1 MLRHLGLWL
10 FKGYCHPDFQED
22 ILGDLDEYYES
33 NLSEKGKRYADRK
46 FFIDVI
52 LLFRLSLLRKQLNS
66 QQIIY
71 TGMVK
76 NIFKTA
82 FRIFWKERA
91 YSVMNILGLTVG
103 IATSMLLL
111 LYVQSE
117 KSVNQFHKDIDNI
130 YQVMEHQTYPGG
142 IRTYED
148 NPGPLV
154 SVFKD
159 EMPEVEYMA
168 TFTRSTKLLFRKD
181 DQSYQETGRWA
192 SEDFFQIF
200 DVDFIEGQK
209 ANSLTEPTT
218 VYISKSMKERL
229 FGSKPALSESLAV
242 DGWGEFQVGGVFQDV
257 PNDTTIDFDFILPY
271 QRWREVFNWIDQWE
285 NSGNRGIAK
294 LVAGTDINAFNKK
307 LEGYID
313 QKLPNRD
320 NNVSI
325 FVQPFKDR
333 YLYSNYEDGV
343 IAGGRITYVKLFT
356 IVAYFILLIAIIN
369 FINLST
375 ARSTKRAKE
384 VGVKKV
390 VGSSRAQLQAQF
402 MIESILLALTATILS
417 GLIISGVI
425 EPLNQLVGKKMTF
438 SFLAINQVSWLLT
451 LGLGVGLLAGIYPSF
466 VLSGFKALSVLKGSF
481 KTSSWSNGIRKGL
494 VVFQFTI
501 STALI
506 ISTLIIRDQMD
517 FIKNKNLGYEKEHL
531 LTIPLEGALRDP
543 STQERLKSEILSNT
557 SFTHASFS
565 AGTPL
570 SFYAATDAGFSW
582 EGKVSDFDSKFNL
595 INTDADFFDTYGM
608 EIIEGRGFDTSLS
621 TDTLNVV
628 INEQAANAMNVED
641 PILLP
646 VILWGSTGRIVG
658 IVKDFHFN
666 SLHEKIGP
674 VVMPYRPE
682 YPLTLTVK
690 MTGRN
695 TAQSLQYLEGVVSEL
710 NPNYPFDYSFVDQAY
725 EQLYRSESTIGI
737 LTNYFSGIAIFISLL
752 GLFGLASFAA
762 EQRVKE
768 IGVRKVLGANLFNL
782 LILMTKGFVVLV
794 GIGFLIAAPIG
805 YYFMDDWLGAFEYRV
820 SIGASVFI
828 IAGAASFLI
837 TILTVSYHSL
847 RAVYA
852 NPVKSLRYE

>member
-1 MLRHLGLWL
+1 
-10 FKGYCHPDFQED
+10 
-22 ILGDLDEYYES
+22 
-33 NLSEKGKRYADRK
+33 
-46 FFIDVI
+46 
-52 LLFRLSLLRKQLNS
+52 
-66 QQIIY
+66 
-71 TGMVK
+71 MVK

-103 IATSMLLL
+103 IAASMLLL

-130 YQVMEHQTYPGG
+130 YQVMEHQTSLGG
-142 IRTYED
+142 IDTHED

-154 SVFKD
+154 TVFKD

-168 TFTRSTKLLFRKD
+168 TFTRSFKILFSKA
-181 DQSYQETGRWA
+181 DQGYQETGRFA

-209 ANSLTEPTT
+209 ENSLTEPTT

-229 FGSKPALSESLAV
+229 FGSKPALTESIVV
-242 DGWGEFQVGGVFQDV
+242 DGWGQFQVGGVFQDV
-257 PNDTTIDFDFILPY
+257 PNETTIDFDFVLPY

-307 LEGYID
+307 IEGYVD

-320 NNVSI
+320 NNVRI

-333 YLYSNYEDGV
+333 YLYSNYENGV
-343 IAGGRITYVKLFT
+343 IAGGRITYVKLFS

-390 VGSSRAQLQAQF
+390 VGSSRTQLQAQF
-402 MIESILLALTATILS
+402 MIESILLALTATVLAGFVIT
-417 GLIISGVI
+417 GVI
-425 EPLNQLVGKKMTF
+425 EPLNLLVGKKMTF
-438 SFLAINQVSWLLT
+438 SFLALNQVSWLLAI
-451 LGLGVGLLAGIYPSF
+451 GLGVGLLAGIYPSF
-466 VLSGFKALSVLKGSF
+466 VLSSFKTLSVLKGSF

-517 FIKNKNLGYEKEHL
+517 YIKNKNLGYEKEHL
-531 LTIPLEGALRDP
+531 LTIPLEGALRDA
-543 STQERLKSEILSNT
+543 STQERLKTEILSNI

-570 SFYAATDAGFSW
+570 SFFAATDAGFSW
-582 EGKVSDFDSKFNL
+582 EGKVGDFDNKFNL

-608 EIIEGRGFDTSLS
+608 EIIKGRGFDTSLS

-641 PILLP
+641 PLLLP
-646 VILWGSTGRIVG
+646 VTLWGSTGRIVG
-658 IVKDFHFN
+658 IVKDFHFS

-674 VVMPYRPE
+674 VVMPYRPD
-682 YPLTLTVK
+682 YPLTLSVK
-690 MTGRN
+690 LTGQN
-695 TAQSLQYLEGVVSEL
+695 IAQSLQYLEGVVSEL

-725 EQLYRSESTIGI
+725 EQLYQSESRVGV
-737 LTNYFSGIAIFISLL
+737 LTNYFSAIAIFISLL
-752 GLFGLASFAA
+752 GLFGLSSFAA
-762 EQRVKE
+762 EQRIKE
-768 IGVRKVLGANLFNL
+768 IGVRKILGANIMN
-782 LILMTKGFVVLV
+782 LILLMSKGFLALV
-794 GIGFLIAAPIG
+794 GIGFLLAAPLG
-805 YYFMDDWLGAFEYRV
+805 YTFMDSWLESFEYKTQ
-820 SIGASVFI
+820 IGSSVFI
-828 IAGAASFLI
+828 LAAGISLLI
-837 TILTVSYHSL
+837 TILTVSYHAL
-847 RAVYA
+847 KAAYA
-852 NPVKSLRYE
+852 NPVKNLRYE